1 MMTNQRQLDAN
12 QASLPVEGY
21 VRLPQILAVIPISK
35 SAWWAGVRSGRYPRS
50 VRLGTRTT
58 AWKVESIRQL
68 IDRLGKEEVAA

>member
-1 MMTNQRQLDAN
+1 MVQKLQHNAN
-12 QASLPVEGY
+12 LASLPAEGY

>member
-12 QASLPVEGY
+12 QASLPAEGY

-68 IDRLGKEEVAA
+68 IDRLGKEEA

>member
-12 QASLPVEGY
+12 QASLPAEGY

>member
-68 IDRLGKEEVAA
+68 IDRLGKEEA